1 MRDAV
6 DSIGLAR
13 TLIDYNEWASERL
26 LRAADRVPDE
36 IFNQPL
42 PGAGHGSIFGQL
54 RHIAYVQLN
63 YLAGLEGKATDMPSA
78 VEAVSASGVDFESR
92 AGVRDAFTRGHKELR
107 DFGAALTAERWAEP
121 QRAWPGKLPLGM
133 YVMQALLHAQHH
145 RGETAALLT
154 ELGYSPGDLDFIFFA
169 FEQPGA

>member
-6 DSIGLAR
+6 DSVGLAR

-78 VEAVSASGVDFESR
+78 VEAVRAAGVDFESR
-92 AGVRDAFTRGHKELR
+92 ASVRDAFTRGHKGLR

-145 RGETAALLT
+145 RGRRRR
-154 ELGYSPGDLDFIFFA
+154 S
-169 FEQPGA
+169 